1 MENTV
6 PIIIALKNTLE
17 LRRSPVI
24 KDLMAY
30 LQVPLTTRPVARQR

>member
-6 PIIIALKNTLE
+6 PIIIALKNMLE

-24 KDLMAY
+24 RDLMAY
-30 LQVPLTTRPVARQR
+30 LQVQQ